1 MSWFDEAV
9 ARRLREQ
16 RQHAAASSS
25 PLNNAGDVLEP
36 LGRQRQEVELCDPL
50 IQRLLGEYGE
60 HAYGKSVF
68 QKRFLIRLER
78 PGKNAQ
84 RAWNWH
90 WHLYSLLSGKESLEL
105 HPTFAADGLIVGF
118 TLISGRKRVEIV
130 GIDETVIQEG
140 LVSLY
145 LQ

>member
-16 RQHAAASSS
+16 RQCAAASSS
-25 PLNNAGDVLEP
+25 PLNEGDGLEP
-36 LGRQRQEVELCDPL
+36 LERQRQEVELCDPL
-50 IQRLLGEYGE
+50 IQRLLSEYGE

-68 QKRFLIRLER
+68 QKRFLIRLEC
-78 PGKNAQ
+78 PGKNSQ

-90 WHLYSLLSGKESLEL
+90 WHLYSLVRGKESVEL
-105 HPTFAADGLIVGF
+105 HPTFAADGVIVGF
-118 TLISGRKRVEIV
+118 TLVSGRKKVEIA
-130 GIDETVIQEG
+130 GIDETAIQEG

-145 LQ
+145 MQ